1 MPRRAR
7 TRAAL
12 SAAATLATAAVLTGC
27 GSSGSPSPGP
37 ARGAIN
43 LIDGTYAGLQLGASI
58 NSLHRHFGPPLPTN
72 NNPYYTPSQAPPFLP
87 ADDIYDDVYP
97 DVNITFAEA
106 RVASMTVYGLGAST
120 GRGVGIGD
128 ALSNVARAYAG
139 HVVCRPGRGGLNP
152 EAPGCQVHVS
162 PGVYAYFGSN
172 PIKLIA
178 LSDHTMMP

>member
-1 MPRRAR
+1 MPRAPLRA
-7 TRAAL
+7 TL
-12 SAAATLATAAVLTGC
+12 SAATLAIAVALAGC
-27 GSSGSPSPGP
+27 GSGAPAPGP
-37 ARGAIN
+37 ARGTIN
-43 LIDGTYAGLQLGASI
+43 LIAGTYAGLPLGASI

-72 NNPYYTPSQAPPFLP
+72 NNPYYSASQAPPFLP

-106 RVASMTVYGLGAST
+106 RVVSMTVYGLGAST

-128 ALSNVARAYAG
+128 ALSNVPRAYAG
-139 HVVCRPGRGGLNP
+139 HVVCQPGRGGLNP
-152 EAPGCQVHVS
+152 EDPGCQVHLS
-162 PGVYAYFGSN
+162 PGVFAYFGSN